1 MKEKLEEHARRL
13 QRTVEELGRRNY
25 NLEREGRVLRRLVG
39 DYESQNRFL
48 KGFALIVFI
57 LGQLVVRLY
66 LLDLFNGNNICV
78 TIF

>member
-1 MKEKLEEHARRL
+1 MR
-13 QRTVEELGRRNY
+13 ELIR
-25 NLEREGRVLRRLVG
+25 
-39 DYESQNRFL
+39 DYKGQNRFL

-66 LLDLFNGNNICV
+66 LLGLFDGNNIYV

>member
-1 MKEKLEEHARRL
+1 LKEKLEEHARRL